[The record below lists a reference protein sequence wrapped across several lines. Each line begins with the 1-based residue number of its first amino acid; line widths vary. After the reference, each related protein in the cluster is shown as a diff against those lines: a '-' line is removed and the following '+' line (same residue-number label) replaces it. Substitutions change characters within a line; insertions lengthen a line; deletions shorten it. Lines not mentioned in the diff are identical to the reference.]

1 MLPDICGGGKETIM
15 KKHKILFLVI
25 LITITVGVGS
35 ASADIGVGIILGDP
49 TGISLLIE
57 ERIAIG
63 AAWSLYNHFHI
74 HADVWILNPGIVEN
88 LEWYLGIGGKFKI
101 FTTESIKK
109 ETTDDFAVGV
119 RVPVGLQYYVIPE
132 LELFI
137 EAAPGIQLFPS
148 TAFDIDAGLG
158 IRYHF

>member
-1 MLPDICGGGKETIM
+1 MN
-15 KKHKILFLVI
+15 KKKILLLVV
-25 LITITVGVGS
+25 LLAVSAGVGTV
-35 ASADIGVGIILGDP
+35 SADIGLGIILGDP

-57 ERIAIG
+57 ERIALG

-74 HADVWILNPGIVEN
+74 HVDVWILNPGIVEN
-88 LEWYLGIGGKFKI
+88 LEWYLGVGGKFKI
-101 FTTESIKK
+101 FTADSIKK
-109 ETTDDFAVGV
+109 ETPDDLAVGV

-137 EAAPGIQLFPS
+137 EAAPGIQLFPA
-148 TAFDIDAGLG
+148 TAFDVDAGLG